1 MNIDKIKFIVNEY
14 NMIKVNKFFKVIL
27 LCVVFGLIFL
37 SFKMTF
43 SDVNKQKLKE
53 KECINK
59 RVEINGSSYL
69 IVSYDWLKDCYILD
83 NGLSVDEELIW
94 ELLKTQK

>member
-1 MNIDKIKFIVNEY
+1 MKLRRVFIFILFCIAVGLSFLTLKKTNDKVNEQ
-14 NMIKVNKFFKVIL
+14 I
-27 LCVVFGLIFL
+27 
-37 SFKMTF
+37 
-43 SDVNKQKLKE
+43 LKE

-69 IVSYDWLKDCYILD
+69 IVNHDWFKDCYILD

-94 ELLKTQK
+94 ELLEEQSKVINE

>member
-1 MNIDKIKFIVNEY
+1 MKFRRIFIFILFCITLILSFLISKRTFDNVNEQ
-14 NMIKVNKFFKVIL
+14 V
-27 LCVVFGLIFL
+27 
-37 SFKMTF
+37 
-43 SDVNKQKLKE
+43 LKE

-69 IVSYDWLKDCYILD
+69 IVDHDWFKDCYILD

-94 ELLKTQK
+94 ELLEE

>member
-1 MNIDKIKFIVNEY
+1 MT
-14 NMIKVNKFFKVIL
+14 KVSKFFKAIL
-27 LCVVFGLIFL
+27 LCVTFGLIFL

-43 SDVNKQKLKE
+43 DDVNKQKLKE

-59 RVEINGSSYL
+59 RVKMNGSSYL
-69 IVSYDWLKDCYILD
+69 IVSHDWFKDCYILD

-94 ELLKTQK
+94 ELLKEQK

>member
-1 MNIDKIKFIVNEY
+1 MRDMKEAS
-14 NMIKVNKFFKVIL
+14 KFFNFIL
-27 LCVVFGLIFL
+27 LCIAFGLL
-37 SFKMTF
+37 LLVSKRTL
-43 SDVNKQKLKE
+43 DNVNEQKLKE

-69 IVSYDWLKDCYILD
+69 IVNHDWFKDCYILD

-94 ELLKTQK
+94 ELLKEQK

>member
-1 MNIDKIKFIVNEY
+1 MKLSEIFKFILFC
-14 NMIKVNKFFKVIL
+14 IAL
-27 LCVVFGLIFL
+27 GL
-37 SFKMTF
+37 SFLILKNIG
-43 SDVNKQKLKE
+43 DKANEQILKE

-69 IVSYDWLKDCYILD
+69 IVNHDWFKDCYILD

-94 ELLKTQK
+94 ELLEEQK

>member
-1 MNIDKIKFIVNEY
+1 MKLSEIFKFILFCIAFGLSFLILKNIGDKVNE
-14 NMIKVNKFFKVIL
+14 KV
-27 LCVVFGLIFL
+27 
-37 SFKMTF
+37 
-43 SDVNKQKLKE
+43 LKE

-69 IVSYDWLKDCYILD
+69 IVDHDWFKDYYILD

-94 ELLKTQK
+94 KLLEEQSRVINE

>member
-1 MNIDKIKFIVNEY
+1 MKLRRVFIFILFCIALGLSFLILKKVDNKVNEQ
-14 NMIKVNKFFKVIL
+14 I
-27 LCVVFGLIFL
+27 
-37 SFKMTF
+37 
-43 SDVNKQKLKE
+43 LKE

-69 IVSYDWLKDCYILD
+69 IVDHDWLKDCYILD

-94 ELLKTQK
+94 KLLEEQSKIINK